1 MASAPAKRGLGKGLG
16 ALIPSTPEAQ
26 AAQATDISAPG
37 VVPGAVYAELPIG
50 SIEPNPRQPRSVF
63 DPDALAELVYSI
75 REIGLLQPVVVRE
88 AGNHYEL
95 IAGERRLRA
104 SKEAGLTH
112 IPAIIR
118 ATDDDDLLRDAL
130 LENLH
135 PWLDMLVDKY
145 RLELQNDRREL
156 IRRYRVVDFGHKVV
170 GVGSVGLRA
179 FVLLLQGRDENDL
192 LVLQAKEA
200 VQSVL
205 EPYTQSCVYE
215 HQGERVV
222 EGQRLM
228 QAASDA
234 FLGWVQAP
242 NGRQF
247 YLRQLRDMKWSPDI
261 AKLPM
266 AQLSAYASL
275 CGRTLAHGH
284 ARSGD
289 PVAIAAYLG
298 QSAKFDNAM
307 SSFARAYSSQVAS
320 DFAEYS
326 AAIADGR
333 VVTGEVDF
341 SGDRILERRQNIDD

>member
-1 MASAPAKRGLGKGLG
+1 M
-16 ALIPSTPEAQ
+16 
-26 AAQATDISAPG
+26 
-37 VVPGAVYAELPIG
+37 
-50 SIEPNPRQPRSVF
+50 
-63 DPDALAELVYSI
+63 
-75 REIGLLQPVVVRE
+75 
-88 AGNHYEL
+88 
-95 IAGERRLRA
+95 
-104 SKEAGLTH
+104 
-112 IPAIIR
+112 
-118 ATDDDDLLRDAL
+118 
-130 LENLH
+130 
-135 PWLDMLVDKY
+135 
-145 RLELQNDRREL
+145 
-156 IRRYRVVDFGHKVV
+156 VDFGHKVV

>member
-26 AAQATDISAPG
+26 AAQATDVSAPG

-135 PWLDMLVDKY
+135 RSNLNA
-145 RLELQNDRREL
+145 LEEAAAYSQLL
-156 IRRYRVVDFGHKVV
+156 ADFGCTQEELAQRIGRSRPQVTNT
-170 GVGSVGLRA
+170 LR
-179 FVLLLQGRDENDL
+179 LL
-192 LVLQAKEA
+192 
-200 VQSVL
+200 
-205 EPYTQSCVYE
+205 
-215 HQGERVV
+215 
-222 EGQRLM
+222 
-228 QAASDA
+228 
-234 FLGWVQAP
+234 
-242 NGRQF
+242 
-247 YLRQLRDMKWSPDI
+247 
-261 AKLPM
+261 KLPPDVQRRV
-266 AQLSAYASL
+266 AAGVLSA
-275 CGRTLAHGH
+275 GH
-284 ARSGD
+284 ARALLSLDDADAMNALAQRIVNEGLSVRNVEEIILLGQGKSKKNSNSNKKSRSDSLQDLVEEVQERMGDALDTRVTISGLPRSNSRGTIVIEAAD
-289 PVAIAAYLG
+289 AEDLRRIADAIAGPAL
-298 QSAKFDNAM
+298 
-307 SSFARAYSSQVAS
+307 R
-320 DFAEYS
+320 
-326 AAIADGR
+326 
-333 VVTGEVDF
+333 
-341 SGDRILERRQNIDD
+341 L